1 MKQRLLAI
9 LVVCAALAPLAGAA
23 APKHP
28 GFDLSRAE
36 IRAFVAQIV
45 KRDSLSRRRV
55 MKLLANAEPQPKI
68 IEAMNKPA
76 EHVLEWWEYRALFVN
91 ETRIAEG
98 VEFWQAHREALQRV
112 EAEHGV
118 PAEYLVAILGCET
131 RYGRITGHDRVLDSL
146 ATLAF
151 DYPARAEF
159 FRSELEQFIL
169 LVREEH
175 LDPLTIKGS
184 YAGAMGAPQFM
195 PSTYRRYAVDASNDH
210 KRDLWNNWDDVLA
223 SIANYLRQNGWQPG
237 APVLADARL
246 DPDADFQIDPGSL
259 DLGATLEGLSAH
271 GVRVDLD
278 IPGSTPAML
287 ISAEQQ
293 DGPAYR
299 VGFNNF
305 RVITRYNRSARYAMA
320 VNDLAQSVAAR
331 VRAGA
336 APPS

>member
-1 MKQRLLAI
+1 VKQRLLSI
-9 LVVCAALAPLAGAA
+9 LLACAALAPLASAA
-23 APKHP
+23 TPKRP
-28 GFDLSRAE
+28 RFDLSRAE
-36 IRAFVAQIV
+36 IRTFVAQIV

-55 MKLLANAEPQPKI
+55 LRLLANAEPQPKI
-68 IEAMNKPA
+68 IEAMNRPA

-91 ETRIAEG
+91 DTRIAEG
-98 VEFWQAHREALQRV
+98 VEFWQAHRESLERV

-118 PAEYLVAILGCET
+118 PAQYLVAILGCET

-151 DYPARAEF
+151 DYPPRGEF
-159 FRSELEQFIL
+159 FRAELEQFIL
-169 LVREEH
+169 LVRDEH

-237 APVLADARL
+237 EPVLVDARL
-246 DPDADFQIDPGSL
+246 DPEADFQFDPGSL
-259 DLGATLEGLSAH
+259 DLSATIEGLSAH
-271 GVRVDLD
+271 GVRTELA
-278 IPGSTPAML
+278 IPGSTAVVL

-299 VGFNNF
+299 IGFNNF

-320 VNDLAQSVAAR
+320 VNDLADSIAAH
-331 VRAGA
+331 VHAGA
-336 APPS
+336 APSS